1 MDRLKERLA
10 ALAEEVGEFAQ
21 PPGAAVTVHRAR
33 RRRHRAVAVLSLAL
47 VAVVAVGSPLERLG
61 SEVEPGQVSSGPSR
75 WALLGSVSP
84 SEVRRGQWFTV
95 RLWGCPDNF
104 IGEISVD
111 FGLGIQPSGAI
122 AEVAPNDGGLATR
135 IQVPP
140 DANPGTY
147 HVLLSCYPSQHE
159 AEDVQRR
166 LDEVTVLPS

>member
-1 MDRLKERLA
+1 MDRLQQRLA

-33 RRRHRAVAVLSLAL
+33 RRRHRAVAVLGLAL
-47 VAVVAVGSPLERLG
+47 VAVVAVGIPMNQLG
-61 SEVEPGQVSSGPSR
+61 SEMQPGQASSGWNR
-75 WALLGSVSP
+75 WSLLGSVSP

-95 RLWGCPDNF
+95 RLWGCPDNY
-104 IGEISVD
+104 IGDISVD
-111 FGLGIQPSGAI
+111 FGLGELPGAS
-122 AEVAPNDGGLATR
+122 AEVANDGSFATR

-147 HVLLSCYPSQHE
+147 QVELSCYRPNHGVE
-159 AEDVQRR
+159 QRR

>member
-1 MDRLKERLA
+1 MDRLRDRLA
-10 ALAEEVGEFAQ
+10 ALAEEVGELAQ

-33 RRRHRAVAVLSLAL
+33 RRRRRAVAVLGLAL
-47 VAVVAVGSPLERLG
+47 VAVVAVGIPVNQLG
-61 SEVEPGQVSSGPSR
+61 SEVQPGQASSGSNR
-75 WALLGSVSP
+75 WSLLGSVSP

-111 FGLGIQPSGAI
+111 FGLGIEPSGAS
-122 AEVAPNDGGLATR
+122 AEVANDGGLSTR

-140 DANPGTY
+140 KANPGTY
-147 HVLLSCYPSQHE
+147 QVSLSCHRPNYGVE
-159 AEDVQRR
+159 QRR

>member
-1 MDRLKERLA
+1 MDRLQQRLA

-21 PPGAAVTVHRAR
+21 PLGAAVTVHRAR
-33 RRRHRAVAVLSLAL
+33 RRRHRAVAVFGLAL
-47 VAVVAVGSPLERLG
+47 VAVVAVGSPWNQLG
-61 SEVEPGQVSSGPSR
+61 SEVQPGQASSGWNR
-75 WALLGSVSP
+75 WSLLGSVSP

-95 RLWGCPDNF
+95 RLWGCPENF

-111 FGLGIQPSGAI
+111 FGLGIEASGAS
-122 AEVAPNDGGLATR
+122 AEVANDGGLATR

-147 HVLLSCYPSQHE
+147 QVSLSCHRPNYGVEQL
-159 AEDVQRR
+159 R